1 MRRIENPATEEDL
14 TVGMNRSSDTTLLI
28 FKADGLEPSNKI
40 RIAYASVI
48 NAKFCR
54 DRTGFKKALAAL

>member
-1 MRRIENPATEEDL
+1 MLRRSDPGEHQEMRRIENPATEEDL

-40 RIAYASVI
+40 RIA
-48 NAKFCR
+48 
-54 DRTGFKKALAAL
+54 